1 LLPRR
6 LTWIDATNRDA
17 HSYLVEDDR
26 CLFFGE
32 YFAHQGYEGGY
43 TNDLILNFKIKPS
56 ALRKNPARARY
67 KTRAIAEVAE
77 CLRNVAAAEHAAR
90 YTWVPVPP
98 SKAVGDPDYDDR
110 LERTLRAAFDP
121 RVVDIRNLLRQTEST
136 EADHLS
142 GDRLTPE
149 QLYAILDVD
158 ETAAAVA
165 PVRERGVILFDDVL
179 TTGKHFMCCKRRLRE
194 HLGDIP
200 VTGLFIARRVPPDVS
215 IEFDVILDDE

>member
-1 LLPRR
+1 MLPRR

-43 TNDLILNFKIKPS
+43 TNNLILNFKIKPS
-56 ALRKNPARARY
+56 ALQKNPARRKY
-67 KTRAIAEVAE
+67 KTGAIREVAE
-77 CLRNVAAAEHAAR
+77 CLRNVAGANAAK

-98 SKAVGDPDYDDR
+98 SKAAGDPDYDDR
-110 LERTLRAAFDP
+110 LERTLRAAFDVS
-121 RVVDIRNLLRQTEST
+121 VVDIRNVLRQTEST
-136 EADHLS
+136 EADHLA

-149 QLYAILDVD
+149 QLSAILDVD
-158 ETAAAVA
+158 TAALAAA
-165 PVRERGVILFDDVL
+165 PIRERGVILFDDVL
-179 TTGKHFMCCKRRLRE
+179 TTGKHFKCCKDQLTDRL
-194 HLGDIP
+194 GNVP

-215 IEFDVILDDE
+215 IEFDVILDGK